1 MTRGRDPERLL
12 RWYPPAWRRRYG
24 AELVTLLEDTYGP
37 GPVPWRCRLA
47 LLWAGTAERL
57 RESGLRGSAAPPSD
71 GVRSGSLLVLW
82 AWAVFLVAGAGFANR
97 ADNWKA
103 AVPAGAVRVPMAGY
117 GTVLGAGFA
126 GSVIVLLAACACVP
140 SLARFLGAGG
150 WPVIRRRVLQA
161 AALLAV
167 TLAAVAAMK
176 VWSLRLDLAQRN
188 GGSWG
193 YSALF
198 GVVALLATAT
208 IGAWAA
214 AITATARRLDLPPA
228 VLRYC
233 CGLAV
238 GLTFVMAA
246 LVVGAVTWWTA
257 MASRAPGFLGSAAPA
272 PLVAVGVLMVLG
284 LVLGVIGARRATGS
298 LRRMA

>member
-1 MTRGRDPERLL
+1 M
-12 RWYPPAWRRRYG
+12 
-24 AELVTLLEDTYGP
+24 
-37 GPVPWRCRLA
+37 
-47 LLWAGTAERL
+47 LWG
-57 RESGLRGSAAPPSD
+57 
-71 GVRSGSLLVLW
+71 
-82 AWAVFLVAGAGFANR
+82 WAVFLVAGAGFANQ

-103 AVPAGAVRVPMAGY
+103 AVPVGAVRLPMAGY

-161 AALLAV
+161 AVLLAV
-167 TLAAVAAMK
+167 TIATAAAMK
-176 VWSLRLDLAQRN
+176 TWAMRLDFAQRN
-188 GGSWG
+188 GGSWA

-208 IGAWAA
+208 IVAWAA
-214 AITATARRLDLPPA
+214 AITAAARRLELPPA

-238 GLTFVMAA
+238 GLTCVMAA
-246 LVVGAVTWWTA
+246 LVAGAVTWWTA
-257 MASRAPGFLGSAAPA
+257 MASYAPRFLGSVAPV
-272 PLVAVGVLMVLG
+272 PSLAVGVLMVVG
-284 LVLGVIGARRATGS
+284 LVLGVIGARRATES